1 MVRSIGSRSQPK
13 GACRATV
20 RRFSEGPVLTSTEST
35 VRIGA
40 VDIGT
45 NSVRLLVADVDERER
60 LRTAHR
66 MGEISRLGEG
76 LDRTG
81 AIDDGAAARTLECL
95 ERFVHEA
102 EYSGAS
108 RIRVAGTNAFRVA
121 RNGPELAARF
131 SERIGYPVEILSG
144 EEEAR
149 LVFLAVLSGLK
160 HSRGHSIVVDI
171 GGGSTEIISGE
182 GETGTQVISLELGCV
197 RLTERMVRSDP
208 PSEAELEKIRG
219 HVLDVFAE
227 KLDVFGKEFHCKSPR
242 EAAPG
247 VQPILTEEM
256 QKQRLAKSLRR
267 HPREVIRFFYQHALN
282 REWAIFGIVRP
293 APEKKLPVIL
303 SVAEVRQILSRLRLP
318 RYQACLSTIYS
329 CGLRLQEGTNL
340 RVADIDSGRMM
351 IHVRH
356 GKGAKDRYVPLPQ
369 RTLELLRD
377 YWKTHRHPGLL
388 FPAEGR
394 NHGKLAQAIEP
405 MSKRSVQQ
413 AFRAALKDSRLNK
426 RASVHTLRHS
436 WATHLL
442 EAGVNL
448 RLIQEWLG
456 HSSPATTSVYT
467 HLTVKAEQLGAD
479 AINQLM
485 SDL

>member
-1 MVRSIGSRSQPK
+1 M
-13 GACRATV
+13 
-20 RRFSEGPVLTSTEST
+20 SE
-35 VRIGA
+35 
-40 VDIGT
+40 
-45 NSVRLLVADVDERER
+45 
-60 LRTAHR
+60 LRQK
-66 MGEISRLGEG
+66 MI
-76 LDRTG
+76 
-81 AIDDGAAARTLECL
+81 ECL
-95 ERFVHEA
+95 QLR
-102 EYSGAS
+102 G
-108 RIRVAGTNAFRVA
+108 
-121 RNGPELAARF
+121 L
-131 SERIGYPVEILSG
+131 SERTQEAYVRAVRQLSEHYHKSPDLIT
-144 EEEAR
+144 EEELR
-149 LVFLAVLSGLK
+149 QYFLHLK
-160 HSRGHSIVVDI
+160 NFKHYSRNTMTI
-171 GGGSTEIISGE
+171 
-182 GETGTQVISLELGCV
+182 
-197 RLTERMVRSDP
+197 
-208 PSEAELEKIRG
+208 
-219 HVLDVFAE
+219 
-227 KLDVFGKEFHCKSPR
+227 
-242 EAAPG
+242 
-247 VQPILTEEM
+247 
-256 QKQRLAKSLRR
+256 
-267 HPREVIRFFYQHALN
+267 
-282 REWAIFGIVRP
+282 AIRP